1 MLNKCYWMT
10 LVKKP
15 SQSRLT
21 MLSILTTLST
31 ELRNRRAHDDY
42 RQGLKKS
49 LEYSEVVFCTFRFEL
64 ILNILEKESN
74 SI

>member
-1 MLNKCYWMT
+1 
-10 LVKKP
+10 
-15 SQSRLT
+15 